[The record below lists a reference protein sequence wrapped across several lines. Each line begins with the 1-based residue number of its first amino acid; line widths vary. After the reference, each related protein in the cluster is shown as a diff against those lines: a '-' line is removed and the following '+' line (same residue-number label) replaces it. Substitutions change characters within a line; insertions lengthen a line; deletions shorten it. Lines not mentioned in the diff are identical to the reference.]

1 MVIDRIIAF
10 CILLL
15 VSPIIFLACL
25 LVLIEDGRPLF
36 FLQQRLGKDEK
47 PFCMYKIR
55 SMKKDT
61 PQVSSNELTNPEK
74 YVLKVGRYLRKFS
87 IDELPNLFN
96 ILKGD
101 MVFIGPRPLVAS
113 EVKLQNLRRQYG
125 ILDQKPGL
133 TGLAQVNGRDLVTIE
148 EKVAL
153 ERIYKRDKSLWLQ
166 IKIVLKTIVIVFR
179 SAGVRF

>member
-1 MVIDRIIAF
+1 MDRIIAF

-36 FLQQRLGKDEK
+36 FIQKRLGKDEK
-47 PFCMYKIR
+47 PFYMFKIR

-61 PQVSSNELTNPEK
+61 PQVSSNDLTNPEK

-113 EVKLQNLRRQYG
+113 EVKLQSLRRQYG

>member
-1 MVIDRIIAF
+1 MVIDRIIAL
-10 CILLL
+10 CLLITVL
-15 VSPIIFLACL
+15 PIILLACL

-36 FLQQRLGKDEK
+36 FIQLRLGKNEK
-47 PFCMYKIR
+47 PFYMVKIR
-55 SMKKDT
+55 SMKKYT
-61 PQVSSNELTNPEK
+61 PQVSSNELKNPEK
-74 YVLKVGRYLRKFS
+74 YVLKVGRFLRKFS

-96 ILKGD
+96 IIKGD

-113 EVKLQNLRRQYG
+113 ETKLQNLRRQYG

-133 TGLAQVNGRDLVTIE
+133 TGLAQINGRDLVTIE

-153 ERIYKRDKSLWLQ
+153 ERIYKRDKSLVLK
-166 IKIVLKTIVIVFR
+166 IKIILKTILIVFR

>member
-1 MVIDRIIAF
+1 MVIDRIIAL
-10 CILLL
+10 CILIL
-15 VSPIIFLACL
+15 VLPIVLLACF

-36 FLQQRLGKDEK
+36 FIQQRLGKDEK
-47 PFCMYKIR
+47 PFYMFKVR

-61 PQVSSNELTNPEK
+61 PQVSSNELTNPEN
-74 YVLKVGRYLRKFS
+74 YVLKVGRFLRKFS

-96 ILKGD
+96 IIKGD

-153 ERIYKRDKSLWLQ
+153 ERIYKRDKSLWLK
-166 IKIVLKTIVIVFR
+166 IKIVLKTVVIVFR